1 MKTGLYPAARNKRGR
16 NWAADALFVVL
27 AALYAMAVAQGIVSL
42 SGHGA
47 ELDSDLSCYAFAM
60 AGEHL
65 PDNFHGDPLLH
76 EVTPANSLWNLQQF
90 AAELLTPGDQY
101 AVGLLWAGALIIF
114 VYLVSMYLLG
124 RWLYGS
130 PGPALMLALLMSV
143 TVWVGWGTFWGVTH
157 SDPVPRTFFAAL
169 WPFMLMGAVAAMRHA
184 FWRPVAML
192 AAGLGMWVHGLG
204 ALNTGAMFFMA
215 FFFCRPAGW
224 SWAKHLGNLTLCL
237 IFFFVPVLTFLWP
250 SLGQKQAFSPADIEM
265 FHELFSQ
272 RWAKDYGRFAERLA
286 LFLSW
291 SKPNFWIL
299 LAGFGSWLVVRRN
312 GSPRLRQLAAMC
324 PAFVLALA
332 LVSTFSWLESLLA
345 PPMGRLPMAHEF
357 VRGLRYLIPLAWIM
371 LAGVL
376 ALFWPRMAA
385 WLRVGLCA
393 LAVLL
398 MLLCNGDR
406 QNVAALYSIA
416 GHTGL
421 PMPYMSRAEGFS
433 VRAGSHREALL
444 ALKEKT
450 VPGDTVFSNSGD
462 LGVRYMAQRGLFL
475 TFKDGYHPYYN
486 KNSEQAREW
495 LANEK
500 LRLQSPTGYVDV
512 WLQSG
517 LPWLFCDRPQD
528 RAMLEKYGNVVWE
541 NSGWLI
547 VRRHE
552 GGMPAGGDSASA
564 VSGEKNAP
572 TEGLLQEGH
581 APDQTPDQ
589 TPGQTPGQAPDQTP
603 GVAVPAP

>member
-1 MKTGLYPAARNKRGR
+1 MLSNSVGSRVRVKAV
-16 NWAADALFVVL
+16 DVLFVVL
-27 AALYAMAVAQGIVSL
+27 AACYALLVASGIVPL

-47 ELDSDLSCYAFAM
+47 NLDSDLSVYAYSMVRA
-60 AGEHL
+60 
-65 PDNFHGDPLLH
+65 DNPQYFQADEILREP
-76 EVTPANSLWNLQQF
+76 TPANSLWNLQQF
-90 AAELLTPGDQY
+90 VAELLTPGDQY
-101 AVGLLWAGALIIF
+101 AVGLLWAGAFIIF
-114 VYLVSMYLLG
+114 AYLVGMYLLG

-130 PGPALMLALLMSV
+130 PGPALILALLMSV

-169 WPFMLMGAVAAMRHA
+169 WPFMLMGAVVAMRHA
-184 FWRPVAML
+184 LWRPVAML

-204 ALNTGAMFFMA
+204 ALNTGAMFFVA

-224 SWAKHLGNLTLCL
+224 SWTKHLGNLVLCL
-237 IFFFVPVLTFLWP
+237 VFFFVPVLTFLWP
-250 SLGQKQAFSPADIEM
+250 SLGQKQAFSPADIQM
-265 FHELFSQ
+265 FYDLFSQ

-291 SKPNFWIL
+291 GKPTFWIL
-299 LAGFGSWLVVRRN
+299 LAGFASWLVVRRN

-371 LAGVL
+371 LVGVL

-385 WLRVGLCA
+385 WLRVGLCV

-416 GHTGL
+416 EHTGL
-421 PMPYMSRAEGFS
+421 PMPYMSRAE
-433 VRAGSHREALL
+433 RASGEAKKHHEALVALREA
-444 ALKEKT
+444 T
-450 VPGDTVFSNSGD
+450 MPNDVVFSNAGD
-462 LGVRYMAQRGLFL
+462 MGVRHIANRGMGHA
-475 TFKDGYHPYYN
+475 FKDGAHSYYN
-486 KNSEQAREW
+486 KNPGQARQW

-500 LRLQSPTGYVDV
+500 LRLKSPAGDVDV
-512 WLQSG
+512 WLKSG
-517 LPWLFCDRPQD
+517 LPWLFCDRPED

-552 GGMPAGGDSASA
+552 GGTPAGGDSASA

-572 TEGLLQEGH
+572 TEGLLQEG
-581 APDQTPDQ
+581 
-589 TPGQTPGQAPDQTP
+589 QTP

>member
-1 MKTGLYPAARNKRGR
+1 MKTGLYPAARNRRGR

-27 AALYAMAVAQGIVSL
+27 AALYAMAVAQGIVAL

-65 PDNFHGDPLLH
+65 PENFHGDPLLH

-90 AAELLTPGDQY
+90 AAELLTPGDRY
-101 AVGLLWAGALIIF
+101 AVGLLLAGAFIIF
-114 VYLVSMYLLG
+114 AYLVGMYLLG

-130 PGPALMLALLMSV
+130 PGPALILALLMSV

-157 SDPVPRTFFAAL
+157 SDPVPRTFFAGL
-169 WPFMLMGAVAAMRHA
+169 WPFMLMGAVVAMRHA

-204 ALNTGAMFFMA
+204 ALNTGAMFFVA
-215 FFFCRPAGW
+215 FFFCRPEGW
-224 SWAKHLGNLTLCL
+224 SWTKHLGNLALCL
-237 IFFFVPVLTFLWP
+237 VFFFVPVLTFLWP
-250 SLGQKQAFSPADIEM
+250 SLGQKQAFSPADIQM
-265 FHELFSQ
+265 FYELFSQ

-291 SKPNFWIL
+291 GKPTFWIL

-371 LAGVL
+371 LVGVL

-385 WLRVGLCA
+385 WLRVGLCV

-416 GHTGL
+416 EHTGL
-421 PMPYMSRAEGFS
+421 PMPYMSRAETFA

-450 VPGDTVFSNSGD
+450 APGDTVFSNSGD

-486 KNSEQAREW
+486 KNPGQARQW

-500 LRLQSPTGYVDV
+500 LRLKSPAGYVDV
-512 WLQSG
+512 WLKSG
-517 LPWLFCDRPQD
+517 LPWLFCDRPED

-552 GGMPAGGDSASA
+552 GGTPAGGDSASA

-572 TEGLLQEGH
+572 TEGLLQEG
-581 APDQTPDQ
+581 QT
-589 TPGQTPGQAPDQTP
+589 PDQTP